1 LGFVELYRQF
11 RGMSPATEI
20 LIVFLLILV
29 NGLFV
34 MSELAIVSARK
45 ARLQQLV
52 NQGDVKARVAL
63 DLASSPNQFLATV
76 QIVISLLAILSGAY
90 GESVISKQVKPIL
103 NYIPWLEPYREGV
116 AWVISVLII
125 TYFSLVL
132 GELVPKRV
140 ALNQPEPIA
149 SIVAI
154 PMRVI
159 ARFTAPIVHLLGMST
174 DAVLRILGTRPS
186 TEPQVT
192 EEEIRVLI
200 EQGTEEGTFEEAEQ
214 DMVER
219 VFRLGDRPVSSFM
232 TPRPDIVWLDLEDSA
247 EENRQKIIENGYS
260 RYPICQEGLD
270 NVLGIIPVTDLLARS
285 FRGEKMDLTVGLR
298 QPVFV
303 PESTRGLKVLELF
316 KQTITHI
323 ALVVD
328 EYGVIQGLVTLNDV
342 MIEIVGDVP
351 AVDGQEEPQA
361 IQREDGSWLLDGM
374 LGVDDFFE
382 LFNLEELKPQER
394 GSYQTLG
401 GFVITHLGRIPTS
414 ADHFEWRGMRFEV
427 MDMDGNRID
436 KILVVPNPENI

>member
-1 LGFVELYRQF
+1 
-11 RGMSPATEI
+11 MSPVIEI
-20 LIVFLLILV
+20 LIVFSLVFV

-52 NQGDVKARVAL
+52 NQGDLKARVAL

-76 QIVISLLAILSGAY
+76 QIAISLLAILSGAY

-103 NYIPWLEPYREGV
+103 NYIPWLEPYRESV
-116 AWVISVLII
+116 AWVISILII
-125 TYFSLVL
+125 TYFSLVV

-140 ALNQPEPIA
+140 ALNKPEPIA
-149 SIVAI
+149 SFVAI
-154 PMRVI
+154 PMRLLSKI
-159 ARFTAPIVHLLGMST
+159 TAPVVHLLGVST
-174 DAVLRILGTRPS
+174 DAVLRMLGTQPS

-214 DMVER
+214 DMLER

-232 TPRPDIVWLDLEDSA
+232 TPRPEIVWLDLDDSA
-247 EENRQKIIENGYS
+247 EENRQKIMENGYS

-270 NVLGIIPVTDLLARS
+270 NVLGIIPVTDLLSRS
-285 FRGEKMDLTVGLR
+285 FRGEKMDLTVDLK

-316 KQTITHI
+316 KQTVTHM

-351 AVDGQEEPQA
+351 AVDGEEEAQA
-361 IQREDGSWLLDGM
+361 IQRDDGSWLLDGM

-382 LFNLEELKPQER
+382 LFDLEELKPHER

-414 ADHFEWRGMRFEV
+414 AEHFEWRGMRFEV
-427 MDMDGNRID
+427 MDMDGNRVD
-436 KILVVPNPENI
+436 KILVVPNPDS